1 MREVL
6 HEVLAGRGYDV
17 VAAARGEEALG
28 RARGE
33 HFDLIIADI
42 RMEGMNG
49 LDTIEQAQQLQPGI
63 GSIVVSGWAS
73 EEDTLRAVRLNVA
86 GYLKKPFPIDSLV
99 DLVNQYLAKRSEEL
113 RRERA
118 GKRVREALLWSLE
131 QQGKW
136 AERCRE
142 GEVLRPANL
151 AARLSRRLGYS
162 GDLARQLYLG
172 VMMRRV
178 TELGDEEVPEHVLE
192 SLASLPLL
200 VDSMLEEEPSEVA
213 AFTLNLCRDLTAE
226 QPLPSTESLVGRASE
241 ALLEAYREASDGE
254 APKLESHDH
263 SGLFYLAQTLEHAID
278 WQGADSV
285 YQEIIDNEGISHQA
299 ARALLGKARVCIAR
313 GDIKALEATVKK
325 VLEVT
330 RHLGPVSYAL
340 SEMETGLL
348 LKKTGHPST
357 GKLLERAAKSLE
369 SVGLSFHRAQVV
381 LAHSSLAP
389 DDYHREAAEAALT
402 VLSSE
407 DNRPEL
413 LENAQSLIPDIF
425 VPARGGSEAALGL
438 LTTLLARHP
447 EELVSALAADRLD
460 GEAKAVLVSLLQQW
474 SGPLPANLL
483 SLMAADSDIALR
495 ELGLELS
502 DKQGQE
508 KERVSVLK
516 VHSLGGLELA
526 LGEERL
532 DERSLKTQKVR
543 FLLARLLGEY
553 PKAVAVDRL
562 LEEFWPKAN
571 EKAKNNLNTA
581 VSLIRQLL
589 RDSYP
594 NRDPLQRT
602 VEMLGINPELP
613 VWHDVEEL
621 ERAYAKGRQALEAGR
636 TETAMSCFRR
646 VARLYRAPYLE
657 SCYMD
662 WALERRAR
670 LEIVVSEALHRLMT
684 SLLAQHLH
692 SQAAEYALRLLGM
705 QPDNVEAHEVLMQ
718 AYIGLGKPQKAV
730 QHFESYKRQRSME
743 GSLDEPATELLR
755 VYHMARYGISSEPVF
770 DPDVS

>member
-17 VAAARGEEALG
+17 VAAARGEEALS
-28 RARGE
+28 RARGQ

-99 DLVNQYLAKRSEEL
+99 DLVNQYLARRSEEL

-136 AERCRE
+136 AERCHE
-142 GEVLRPANL
+142 GEVLGPANL

-162 GDLARQLYLG
+162 GDLSRQLYLG
-172 VMMRRV
+172 VLMRRV
-178 TELGDEEVPEHVLE
+178 TELGGEEVPEHVLE

-200 VDSMLEEEPSEVA
+200 VDSMTEEEPSEVA
-213 AFTLNLCRDLTAE
+213 AFALTLCAE
-226 QPLPSTESLVGRASE
+226 PSMPTPESLAGSVSE

-263 SGLFYLAQTLEHAID
+263 SGLFYLAQTLEHAAD

-299 ARALLGKARVCIAR
+299 ARALLGKARVSVAR

-348 LKKTGHPST
+348 LKKTDHPST

-381 LAHSSLAP
+381 LAQSSLAR
-389 DDYHREAAEAALT
+389 DHYDQQATEAALA
-402 VLSSE
+402 VLSTE

-413 LENAQSLIPDIF
+413 LENAQTLIPDIF
-425 VPARGGSEAALGL
+425 APAQAGSEAALGL
-438 LTTLLARHP
+438 LTALLARHP

-460 GEAKAVLVSLLQQW
+460 GEAKAVLVKLLSNW
-474 SGPLPANLL
+474 SEPLPANLL
-483 SLMAADSDIALR
+483 SLMAADSDIHLR
-495 ELGLELS
+495 ELGLKLG

-553 PKAVAVDRL
+553 PKALAVDRL

-602 VEMLGINPELP
+602 VETLGVNPELP

-670 LEIVVSEALHRLMT
+670 LEIVVSEALHHLMT

-692 SQAAEYALRLLGM
+692 SQAAEYALRLLGL

-730 QHFESYKRQRSME
+730 EHFESYKRQRAME

-755 VYHMARYGISSEPVF
+755 VYHMARYGISAEPAY
-770 DPDVS
+770 DPDTP